1 MKDYVYSSKGHSDGD
16 GERWPWG
23 FMAVLTIVVIVAFSF
38 AFLSGAWGV
47 PRYPV
52 GQPVSSSVYTE
63 PFDPCDPAYK
73 FINPPPKDWAEKFG
87 NSERT
92 MLIHAVSELRV
103 VVAAQGLRILALEK
117 GLKDV
122 DWDLLP
128 RKTITIESLPATTKD
143 PNEVKK

>member
-1 MKDYVYSSKGHSDGD
+1 MRKWIALIVICVG
-16 GERWPWG
+16 
-23 FMAVLTIVVIVAFSF
+23 MTAVVLATVST
-38 AFLSGAWGV
+38 ST

-52 GQPVSSSVYTE
+52 GQPVPASVYTE

-73 FINPPPKDWAEKFG
+73 FLQPPPKDWADKFG

-92 MLIHAVSELRV
+92 CLIHAISELRV
-103 VVAAQGLRILALEK
+103 VVAVQGQRILELEK

-128 RKTITIESLPATTKD
+128 RKITTIESKPVTGKD
-143 PNEVKK
+143 PNEK